1 MSIEFGSLDTID
13 VEGALHASVRVS
25 GILSSVALAEGEG
38 IMLARMRLGGA
49 GAGVQAGAG
58 GPSVVTP
65 STMGTNI
72 GITGAMAASLDITAQ
87 LNVSIPMRAVLF
99 GGDVAAND
107 TPGYMVGGM
116 ELGTTGFA
124 EVPNAEAF
132 AFLVAPPPHLTIY
145 GGIFFERV
153 DEAVATA
160 LDGAGIPLIGLRER
174 AEFLWS
180 GITALEGIASLTES
194 VAFDDAMAVILRE
207 LVNAGFEFGGDVTD
221 NYTAIGRV
229 TDALRM
235 TGVATTQL
243 EARNA
248 IIVSLAVQ
256 ALADMFAKEQLTDGI
271 AFDVAAAQVLV
282 AMQRLVE
289 TIEAEATQ
297 TDTMTLAVMLADS
310 VALTA
315 EPGSVLEAHEAL
327 RAGVAFSLRLAL
339 DSGQYVA
346 YVMNT
351 ASKGLTS
358 YENYPFNS
366 FLQFGDA
373 EYGMTPDGIRR
384 LGGPDD
390 DGDAINARFRLAFTN
405 LGTSALKRMRAA
417 YLGLSST
424 GDLRLKVIIVNPKTR
439 QREAHWYRLRS
450 TPSGGP
456 MPVRLKI
463 GEGLRTVYWGFE
475 IETIDGAQFEID
487 MLQLLPIIL
496 EERMDGEGGGK
507 R

>member
-1 MSIEFGSLDTID
+1 MIEFGPLASADTTGELS
-13 VEGALHASVRVS
+13 VGLRLRALLL
-25 GILSSVALAEGEG
+25 GMPLEEGEG
-38 IMLARMRLGGA
+38 VMAAKVRMAASLGGEE
-49 GAGVQAGAG
+49 GGAG
-58 GPSVVTP
+58 GPAVVTP
-65 STMGTNI
+65 SAAAGSLNV
-72 GITGAMAASLDITAQ
+72 GGQFAASVDVTAQ
-87 LNVSIPMRAVLF
+87 LSCTLGTRITSY
-99 GGDVAAND
+99 GGEIVAGD
-107 TPGYMVGGM
+107 TPGYLAGALEVTP
-116 ELGTTGFA
+116 TTLA
-124 EVPNAEAF
+124 EVPPAQAF
-132 AFLVAPPPHLTIY
+132 AFIVAQPPEATILAGVAY
-145 GGIFFERV
+145 ERV
-153 DEAVATA
+153 TEQVAA
-160 LDGAGIPLIGLRER
+160 EHEIEGVPLIGLRER
-174 AEFLWS
+174 AEFLWG

-229 TDALRM
+229 IDALRM

-271 AFDVAAAQVLV
+271 AFDAAATQVLV